1 MLRPSASALAIVL
14 ALTACSS
21 RDRERSEE
29 RFSSTA
35 DEPLEIAPPPLIDD
49 GPTPLG
55 LPAPQ
60 TYEVLD
66 ALTRLMIPV
75 PSLGECAV
83 LAGDAP
89 GEPLG
94 AILAGYVRD
103 ADTREVACVPAP
115 GGFQCRVSLVKSTGG
130 EDEEYGLFLDLQLD
144 AAHAIEP
151 GSIVCEIAG

>member
-1 MLRPSASALAIVL
+1 MRALVPPLVTIL

-21 RDRERSEE
+21 RDHAREEPT
-29 RFSSTA
+29 SSTA
-35 DEPLEIAPPPLIDD
+35 DEPLEIARPPLIDE

-66 ALTRLMIPV
+66 ALTRLMVPV
-75 PSLGECAV
+75 PSGGECGY
-83 LAGDAP
+83 LAEDAP
-89 GEPLG
+89 DEPFG

-103 ADTREVACVPAP
+103 ADTRDVTCVPAP
-115 GGFQCRVSLVKSTGG
+115 GGFRCRVSLVKSTGG
-130 EDEEYGLFLDLQLD
+130 DEEEFGLFLDLQLD

-151 GSIVCEIAG
+151 GSVVCQLAG